1 MNILSFR
8 IISLLVVFILV
19 FPTPVMGQKQKS
31 GIPAAMAADLI
42 HAVIEAG
49 RTTYSE
55 HIVEHLSEQNVLT
68 ATENWE
74 QEKTLPL
81 PAQFLAMS
89 SQFSNSRGI
98 GMKYRLL
105 SLWPI
110 NKNNSPGTASE
121 KLGLEEVAKNPENPF
136 TWIVPRDGRWYFEA
150 IYPDKA
156 VSNSCVSCHNQH
168 PNSPKTDFIKGDV
181 LGGIIIDLP
190 LAKRS
195 EKNVDDK
202 FLLAPEVV
210 ADYIHSVLK
219 SDRAIYAKHIVNRL
233 VNENVLAT
241 KENWADSKSIML
253 PAQFLLNTADLI
265 QGGELGLSFW
275 LISHFPINLQNRPA
289 NEFEARGLE
298 NVEVHPIRPF
308 TQQTQVGHRKYFQA
322 IYADIASTPGCV
334 NCHNNHPNSPKKDF
348 KIGDVMGGITLNFPI
363 KHR

>member
-1 MNILSFR
+1 
-8 IISLLVVFILV
+8 
-19 FPTPVMGQKQKS
+19 MGQGPKS
-31 GIPAAMAADLI
+31 GISPAKAADLI

-55 HIVEHLSEQNVLT
+55 HIVEHLGEQNVL
-68 ATENWE
+68 AASENWLE
-74 QEKTLPL
+74 EETLPL

-89 SQFSNSRGI
+89 SQFSNTQGI

-110 NKNNSPGTASE
+110 NKNNSPGNATE
-121 KLGLEEVAKNPENPF
+121 KLGLEEVAKNPEKPF
-136 TWIVPRDGRWYFEA
+136 TWIVSREGRWYFEA

-168 PNSPKTDFIKGDV
+168 PKSPKTDFKKGDV

-190 LAKRS
+190 LARRS
-195 EKNVDDK
+195 EKNIDEK
-202 FLLAPEVV
+202 ILLQPEVV
-210 ADYIHSVLK
+210 GDYIHSVLQ
-219 SDRAIYAKHIVNRL
+219 SDRAIYSKHIVNRL
-233 VNENVLAT
+233 VNAKVLET
-241 KENWADSKSIML
+241 KEKWTDSKSIML

-265 QGGELGLSFW
+265 QDRELGLSFW

-289 NEFEARGLE
+289 NEFEAHGLE

-308 TQQTQVGHRKYFQA
+308 AQQTDVGNRKYFQA

-334 NCHNNHPNSPKKDF
+334 NCHNNHPNSPKRDF
-348 KIGDVMGGITLNFPI
+348 KIGDVMGGISLNFPI
-363 KHR
+363 EQQ

>member
-1 MNILSFR
+1 MKQLAFRIVFLLFIFILSFPR
-8 IISLLVVFILV
+8 LVI
-19 FPTPVMGQKQKS
+19 GQNQKS
-31 GIPAAMAADLI
+31 GIPAGVAADLI
-42 HAVIEAG
+42 HSVIEAG

-55 HIVEHLSEQNVLT
+55 HIVEHLNGKNVLK
-68 ATENWE
+68 ATENWQ

-110 NKNNSPGTASE
+110 NKNNAPRSASE
-121 KLGLEEVAKNPENPF
+121 KLGLEEVAKNPEKPF
-136 TWIVPRDGRWYFEA
+136 TWIVPREGRWYFEA

-156 VSNSCVSCHNQH
+156 VSNSCVSCHNLH
-168 PNSPKTDFIKGDV
+168 PNSPKKDFKKGDV

-195 EKNVDDK
+195 EKNVDQK
-202 FLLAPEVV
+202 FFLEPEVV
-210 ADYIHSVLK
+210 ADYIHSVLE
-219 SDRAIYAKHIVNRL
+219 SDRTIYAKLIVNRL
-233 VNENVLAT
+233 SNAKLIEA
-241 KENWADSKSIML
+241 KENWTDSKAIML

-265 QGGELGLSFW
+265 QDSDLGLSFW
-275 LISHFPINLQNRPA
+275 LISHYPINLQNRPA
-289 NEFEARGLE
+289 NEFEAHGLE

-308 TQQTQVGHRKYFQA
+308 SHMTLVGNKKYFQA

-348 KIGDVMGGITLNFPI
+348 KVGDVMGGISLNFLI
-363 KHR
+363 K